1 MKVNVWQV
9 GYTTERDY
17 VLRENAQC
25 CNMGYVEV
33 PETEDWEEKV
43 WNLLNWSCWTS
54 DKPENVHSPLD
65 HCNSD
70 VILQSE
76 GSTRYMC
83 AKSIGWEIHL
93 SLDSAVYSLQ
103 HDNRHHLWPFE
114 DVPFR
119 SGYTMVRDGKA
130 YWQSIEDGKAD
141 RENWI
146 EITW

>member
-9 GYTTERDY
+9 GYTTQRDY

-25 CNMGYVEV
+25 RNMGYVEI
-33 PETEDWEEKV
+33 PETDDWEDEV

-54 DKPENVHSPLD
+54 YKPETVHSPLD

-70 VILQSE
+70 IILQSE
-76 GSTRYMC
+76 GSTEYMC
-83 AKSIGWEIHL
+83 AKFIGWEVCQ
-93 SLDSAVYSLQ
+93 SLDSAVYNLQ
-103 HDNRHHLWPFE
+103 HDKSRNLWPFKG
-114 DVPFR
+114 VPFR
-119 SGYTMVRDGKA
+119 SGYTKIRDGKA
-130 YWQSIEDGKAD
+130 YWQSIEDDKAG

>member
-17 VLRENAQC
+17 VLHENAQC
-25 CNMGYVEV
+25 RNMGYVEV
-33 PETEDWEEKV
+33 PETENWEDEV

-54 DKPENVHSPLD
+54 DKPEEVHSPLT

-76 GSTRYMC
+76 GSTRYLC
-83 AKSIGWEIHL
+83 ATHTGWQVCNTL
-93 SLDSAVYSLQ
+93 GSAIYSLQ
-103 HDNRHHLWPFE
+103 HGGSHRLWPFN
-114 DVPFR
+114 DAPCR
-119 SGYTMVRDGKA
+119 SGYTMVRNGKA
-130 YWQSIEDGKAD
+130 YWQSIEDGRAGK
-141 RENWI
+141 ENWI